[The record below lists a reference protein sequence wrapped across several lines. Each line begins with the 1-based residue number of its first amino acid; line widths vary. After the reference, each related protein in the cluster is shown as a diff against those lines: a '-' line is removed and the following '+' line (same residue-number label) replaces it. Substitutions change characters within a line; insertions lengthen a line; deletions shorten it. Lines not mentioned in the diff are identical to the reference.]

1 MWKAR
6 LEDLKVI
13 FRRQKAQ
20 TSIACSG
27 QAKAT
32 PDAHDQPAILDG
44 MRKMRHAPP
53 IPNGIPIISPS
64 NIITAP

>member
-6 LEDLKVI
+6 LEDLNVI

-20 TSIACSG
+20 ISIACSG

-53 IPNGIPIISPS
+53 IPNGIPMISPS